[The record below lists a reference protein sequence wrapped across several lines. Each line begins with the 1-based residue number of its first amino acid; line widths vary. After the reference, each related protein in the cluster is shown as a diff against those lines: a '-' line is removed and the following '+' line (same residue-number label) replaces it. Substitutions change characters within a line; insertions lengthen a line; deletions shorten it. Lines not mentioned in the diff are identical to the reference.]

1 MPVYDTSMMDD
12 AYWLLRNATWHG
24 DATFGFQTCILAGPD
39 PDGDAADA
47 YPYKKL
53 LQQKLGW
60 TAMLLGDADDDA
72 LAFARGDL
80 GKETGDATHG
90 TNRGAPEAATTFVGD
105 VRRYVAPA
113 GEGDKSSSR
122 RTPPLRPTQVLTP
135 TRLGERLA
143 AAEGDQGGEDG
154 EL

>member
-39 PDGDAADA
+39 PDGDVSDA

-72 LAFARGDL
+72 LAFARGEL

-90 TNRGAPEAATTFVGD
+90 TNRGRPRRRRRSSATCVASMTRRARATKALRVG
-105 VRRYVAPA
+105 RRLCA
-113 GEGDKSSSR
+113 R
-122 RTPPLRPTQVLTP
+122 RRC
-135 TRLGERLA
+135 
-143 AAEGDQGGEDG
+143 
-154 EL
+154 